1 MRSFGP
7 ALIALLALN
16 PATTSAQAIC
26 PEAALRKD
34 PAAPLRFA
42 DVDGLHRSF
51 LSYGG
56 CDLKKYVELAE
67 SYADRIPKVLVERW
81 SELERL
87 DATCRAEPARARR
100 RLCARTS
107 TGRRT

>member
-1 MRSFGP
+1 MLQRLPIECFIRPRP
-7 ALIALLALN
+7 AG
-16 PATTSAQAIC
+16 
-26 PEAALRKD
+26 
-34 PAAPLRFA
+34 PLRFA

-81 SELERL
+81 SELARL
-87 DATCRAEPARARR
+87 DATCRAEPGFRR
-100 RLCARTS
+100 FVLRSIDASGDYNALTQLGALSASCEE
-107 TGRRT
+107 